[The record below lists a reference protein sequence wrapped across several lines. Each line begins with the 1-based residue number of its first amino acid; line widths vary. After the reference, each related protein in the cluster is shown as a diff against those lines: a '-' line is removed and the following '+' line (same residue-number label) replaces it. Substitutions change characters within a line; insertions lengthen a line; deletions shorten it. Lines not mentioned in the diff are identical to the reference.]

1 MTPPPSTAVA
11 VIDLAATSA
20 DANTLIIDLDAEGE
34 ELAGTHTATGAVNAT
49 LLLLLLVVDV
59 EALLL
64 TARRNFT
71 RVPSNSGRA
80 GAA

>member
-1 MTPPPSTAVA
+1 M
-11 VIDLAATSA
+11 
-20 DANTLIIDLDAEGE
+20 DLDAEGE

-49 LLLLLLVVDV
+49 LLLSLLVVDV

-71 RVPSNSGRA
+71 RVLSNSGRA